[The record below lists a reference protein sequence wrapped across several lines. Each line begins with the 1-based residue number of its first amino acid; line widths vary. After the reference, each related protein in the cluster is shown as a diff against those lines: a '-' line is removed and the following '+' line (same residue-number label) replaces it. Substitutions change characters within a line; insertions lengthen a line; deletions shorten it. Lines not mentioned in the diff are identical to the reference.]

1 MIKNTLQYR
10 IEHNIGLTAWKYHI
24 QSLLFSS
31 MTTYQ
36 TLTSSDHTSTNNIK
50 LNYIKLNCD

>member
-10 IEHNIGLTAWKYHI
+10 IEHCIGLTAWKYHI
-24 QSLLFSS
+24 QSLI
-31 MTTYQ
+31 
-36 TLTSSDHTSTNNIK
+36 SSDHTSTNNIK